1 VILTSAVAVGLPAPV
16 GCLEVPDVEAA
27 VTAVESVPG
36 DALLVVGADAAAR
49 PSLMAREVIARPD
62 VALVTLDGPRT
73 RRTLLLRALTH
84 LPPESYGMA
93 AYVVRAVNRQ
103 CGTRKALSSV
113 GSLVRPKPTL
123 SQHLRSFFP
132 KASFDVDLATD
143 TVTFRENIQW
153 DLGDS
158 RDVVWAASNEMK
170 HMAVGLGVR
179 VPPVVLPNESGKLD
193 GARHWAEVSWHPD
206 VARAV
211 RTAVGTVLRRTC
223 RSCGRATAPTGCP
236 FCGTSL
242 SPRISAPAPRIER
255 NAS

>member
-1 VILTSAVAVGLPAPV
+1 MILTSAVGLPAPV
-16 GCLEVPDVEAA
+16 GCIEVLDVDTA
-27 VTAVESVPG
+27 VAAVESVPG
-36 DALLVVGADAAAR
+36 DALLVVGADVAAR

-73 RRTLLLRALTH
+73 RRALLLHALTH

-113 GSLVRPKPTL
+113 ASLVRPKPTL
-123 SQHLRSFFP
+123 SQHMRSFFP
-132 KASFDVDLATD
+132 KASFDVDLAAD
-143 TVTFRENIQW
+143 TVTFQDSIQW

-158 RDVVWAASNEMK
+158 RDVVWAASSEMG
-170 HMAVGLGVR
+170 HMSVRLGAR
-179 VPPVVLPNESGKLD
+179 VQPVVLPSDSSKLD
-193 GARHWAEVSWHPD
+193 GARYWAEVSWHPD

-211 RTAVGTVLRRTC
+211 RSAVGTVLRRTC
-223 RSCGRATAPTGCP
+223 RVCGRATSPTGCP
-236 FCGTSL
+236 FCGTVV

-255 NAS
+255 IAS